1 VAEDIKILC
10 VDDEPSVLN
19 ALRRLF
25 LDEEYTIITATSAQ
39 DGLKLLE
46 SEHPQVVLA
55 DYRMPIM
62 NGVEFLKEVL
72 TLWPNTIRIVL
83 SGYAD
88 TAAVVAAVNEGQ
100 IFKFMAKPWND
111 DELKLTIAKAIKS
124 YSLSKKNND
133 LASELLK
140 VNEDLKH
147 LLDENS
153 KVLEFRKEMLEMNQ
167 EILFSLP
174 IAVLGISENIV
185 VQCNAAWAKEAG
197 DQWGALGENIEE
209 VLSPE
214 IVEFVRDVQAG
225 EVDKRRLMLNGVW
238 GTFLGSSMRGL
249 NNEVRGIILV
259 FIRGDSI

>member
-124 YSLSKKNND
+124 YSLSKK
-133 LASELLK
+133 K
-140 VNEDLKH
+140 
-147 LLDENS
+147 
-153 KVLEFRKEMLEMNQ
+153 
-167 EILFSLP
+167 
-174 IAVLGISENIV
+174 
-185 VQCNAAWAKEAG
+185 
-197 DQWGALGENIEE
+197 
-209 VLSPE
+209 
-214 IVEFVRDVQAG
+214 
-225 EVDKRRLMLNGVW
+225 
-238 GTFLGSSMRGL
+238 
-249 NNEVRGIILV
+249 
-259 FIRGDSI
+259 